1 MDRRSFLS
9 KSALLMA
16 GCFLNIGV
24 SPTAHAFEKIQGE
37 LSSSPRVALIID
49 DIGNSL
55 TQTHRFLKLDIPITF
70 SVLPRLRHSY
80 FLANEIRD
88 GGHEV
93 MLHQPMEPYNLH
105 LDPGPGALYVGD
117 EVMTIGRIIEDN
129 VSDVP
134 YAIGVNNHMGSRFTE
149 CQSEI
154 TETLRII
161 KEKDLF
167 FIDSVTSNHSKAYR
181 TARRLNMT
189 AARRNIFLD
198 NSRDE
203 NAILAQLH
211 RLMWC
216 ARKYGYAIGIGHPYG
231 VTARAI
237 GDFIKSYNHS
247 DIQLVHISEI
257 LSS

>member
-9 KSALLMA
+9 KSTLLMT
-16 GCFLNIGV
+16 GCILNLGV
-24 SPTAHAFEKIQGE
+24 FSKVRAFEKLRGE
-37 LSSSPRVALIID
+37 FPPRPRVALIID

-55 TQTHRFLKLDIPITF
+55 TKVHRFLKLNIPITF
-70 SVLPRLRHSY
+70 SILPRLRYSS
-80 FLANEIRD
+80 FLAREIQSD
-88 GGHEV
+88 GHEV

-117 EVMTIGRIIEDN
+117 EVMTIGKIIEDN

-134 YAIGVNNHMGSRFTE
+134 YAIGVNNHMGSRFTA
-149 CQSEI
+149 CQGEI

-167 FIDSVTSNHSKAYR
+167 FIDSLTSNHSKAYS
-181 TARRLNMT
+181 TARQLNMT

-203 NAILAQLH
+203 TDILLQLDK
-211 RLMWC
+211 LMWC
-216 ARKYGYAIGIGHPYG
+216 ARRHGYAIGIGHPYG
-231 VTARAI
+231 VTTRAI
-237 GDFIKSYNHS
+237 GDFVKNYSHP
-247 DIQLVHISEI
+247 DIELVHISEI
-257 LSS
+257 LYS

>member
-1 MDRRSFLS
+1 
-9 KSALLMA
+9 MA
-16 GCFLNIGV
+16 GCILNIGV
-24 SPTAHAFEKIQGE
+24 FSKARALEKLRGE
-37 LSSSPRVALIID
+37 FFPRPRVALIID

-55 TQTHRFLKLDIPITF
+55 TQVHRFLKLKIPITF
-70 SVLPRLRHSY
+70 SILPRLTYSS
-80 FLANEIRD
+80 FLASEIRND
-88 GGHEV
+88 GHEV

-117 EVMTIGRIIEDN
+117 EVMTIGKIIEDN

-149 CQSEI
+149 CKSEI

-161 KEKDLF
+161 KEKELF
-167 FIDSVTSNHSKAYR
+167 FIDSLTSNHSKAYR
-181 TARRLNMT
+181 TARQLNMT
-189 AARRNIFLD
+189 TARRNIFLD

-203 NAILAQLH
+203 TAILLQLH

-216 ARKYGYAIGIGHPYG
+216 ARKYGYAIGIGHPSS

-237 GDFIKSYNHS
+237 GDFINTYDHS
-247 DIQLVHISEI
+247 DITFVHISEI
-257 LSS
+257 LYS